1 MAALSWARARGRTR
15 AALFGDFSAPLKAPL
30 APARVAKHDKS
41 RQTAQM
47 PLKKV
52 AKPAALGSEGALPT
66 GQCGCSCSRIK
77 HATQGQSK
85 QAPPGTAASSDAVP
99 RFDPVCDRERCGR
112 ARLKP
117 HTNPNRTQK
126 RETAE
131 FSLRHREPVNRAP
144 SRTQQASARTHDAN
158 FLKGGTPARI
168 PERLNPRQ
176 TAMPYGAP
184 PGV

>member
-1 MAALSWARARGRTR
+1 MFVCECEKCDRMHCIEGQRIVHLPRIPGGKCR
-15 AALFGDFSAPLKAPL
+15 KA
-30 APARVAKHDKS
+30 
-41 RQTAQM
+41 
-47 PLKKV
+47 
-52 AKPAALGSEGALPT
+52 EGACGGAPESVPLSRMQT

-126 RETAE
+126 KETAE
-131 FSLRHREPVNRAP
+131 FSLRHREPVNRAS

-158 FLKGGTPARI
+158 FLEGGPPARI